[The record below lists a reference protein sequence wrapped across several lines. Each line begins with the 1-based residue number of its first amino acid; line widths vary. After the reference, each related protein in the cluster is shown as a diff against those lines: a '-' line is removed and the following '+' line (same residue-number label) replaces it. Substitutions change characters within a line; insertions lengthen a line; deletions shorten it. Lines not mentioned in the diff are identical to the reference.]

1 MDPMNAT
8 SSREMDLSACPSRT
22 VMVVNGPGAILE
34 LFESILE
41 PGHYDVVVVESGD
54 RAYSQIK
61 LVQPDLV
68 ILCVRMDDA
77 ASLQVLSMLK
87 LDPDTIRVP
96 VITYAVEQDYPQRID
111 ELVDLPENEFWR
123 ESVELAVQMN

>member
-1 MDPMNAT
+1 MNPT
-8 SSREMDLSACPSRT
+8 TYGEMDLGAYPSRT
-22 VMVVNGPGAILE
+22 VMVVNGPGAVLE
-34 LFESILE
+34 RFESILE

-68 ILCVRMDDA
+68 ILCVRMDEP

-87 LDPDTIRVP
+87 LDPETVGVP
-96 VITYAVEQDYPQRID
+96 VITYAVEHDLPQRID
-111 ELVDLPENEFWR
+111 ELIDPPDNEFWR
-123 ESVELAVQMN
+123 ESAELAVQMN